1 MAKRAFA
8 LSEEAVEEI
17 RQRESATREAGELRR
32 LQGVRMYGTG
42 HALRAIQDLIGCGE
56 SSLREWVGKYQQGGV
71 TALVAGYQR
80 RARNASKLTVAQE
93 AELRERLHEY
103 RPDELLSEAGRF
115 WTVGDLQ
122 IVVERW
128 YNVRYK
134 DAGSY
139 VNLLHR
145 CGFSYQRAEKAYK
158 SRPREAEIAAFEAEL
173 EKK

>member
-1 MAKRAFA
+1 MAKRAFE
-8 LSEEAVEEI
+8 LSEEAVAEI

-32 LQGVRMYGTG
+32 LQGVRLYGTG
-42 HALRAIQDLIGCGE
+42 QALRAIQALLGCGE

-71 TALVAGYQR
+71 TALAAGYQR
-80 RARNASKLTVAQE
+80 RARNASKLTLEQE
-93 AELRERLHEY
+93 ADLRERLHSY
-103 RPDELLSEAGRF
+103 RPDEILSGAGRF

-128 YNVRYK
+128 YKVRYK

-145 CGFSYQRAEKAYK
+145 CGFSYQRAEKVYK
-158 SRPREAEIAAFEAEL
+158 SRPSEPEIATFEAEL